1 MSYHPFASRDKA
13 KKFHTDLCRREAA
26 EWMIFMKSTA
36 NNHRTRVTKM
46 LIRKAFTSLLKQKPI
61 QSISIKEL
69 CASAGINRGTFYS
82 HYTDIYDL
90 LAKMEEEMMEDFKQA
105 LEPLLTTDG
114 SGLSPVKITTGIFQC
129 LKDNADLCTV
139 TLGDYGDKDF
149 ALRLITIGRDL
160 CMETYSRFFVS
171 ATPKQIEFFYAFVSE
186 GCIGLLRK
194 WLEEGMVT
202 SAEEIATMAENI
214 MVHGM
219 GALRLS
225 KPGD

>member
-1 MSYHPFASRDKA
+1 
-13 KKFHTDLCRREAA
+13 
-26 EWMIFMKSTA
+26 MKT
-36 NNHRTRVTKM
+36 NNGDHRTRVTRM
-46 LIRKAFTSLLKQKPI
+46 LIRKSFTNLLRQKPI

-69 CASAGINRGTFYS
+69 CTDAGINRGTFYS

-105 LEPLLTTDG
+105 LEPLLSIEG
-114 SGLSPVKITTGIFQC
+114 GELNPVKITTSIFQC
-129 LKDNADLCTV
+129 LKDNDDLCTV
-139 TLGDYGDKDF
+139 TLGEYGDKDF
-149 ALRLITIGRDL
+149 AVRLITMGRER
-160 CMETYSRFFVS
+160 CVQAYSRFFVS

-194 WLEEGMVT
+194 WLEEGMTT

-219 GALRLS
+219 GALRPDC
-225 KPGD
+225 PGI